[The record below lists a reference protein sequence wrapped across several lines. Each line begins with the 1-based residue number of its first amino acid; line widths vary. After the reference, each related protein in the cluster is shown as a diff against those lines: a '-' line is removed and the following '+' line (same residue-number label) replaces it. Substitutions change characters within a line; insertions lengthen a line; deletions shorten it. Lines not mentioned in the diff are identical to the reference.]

1 MAVDPNEIGPE
12 AEHGVPGMSMEPAA
26 PIDDMPEPDEQRKA
40 LVNKWADRVR
50 RAKSYWE
57 PSFRR
62 MREDQDFTIGLQWS
76 KDRND
81 KRYIANI
88 TLRMVEQK
96 TAFLYAKNPK
106 AVARRRKKIDNVVWD
121 GTQTQLE
128 RMQQSV
134 MASAQSPMGM
144 DALQQ
149 ALPEAMAIAQEY
161 KRIHDTNQM
170 IDKIAETLELL
181 YDYNIKEQVHSFKQM
196 MKMVVRRTI
205 TTGVGYVKLGYQRVM
220 ERRPEVE
227 ARIADINDRLAV
239 LQRLSDEY
247 REGEIHDGSAEVEEL
262 KMLAQDLQNQV
273 EFVVREGLIFD
284 YPASTAIIPD
294 PKTIQLRE
302 FLGSDWVAQEYILT
316 PEEVQEIYGVD
327 VKDNYT
333 AYVRPLNGDAAERAL
348 AVMRTRHD
356 ATYREER
363 AQCCVWEIYSR
374 KDGMVYVVLDGYKD
388 FLREPASPEIFME
401 RFYPWFALV
410 FNECAHE
417 EEIYPP
423 SDVRLMKDMQ
433 LEYNRARQGMR
444 EHRIAARP
452 KTVVSAGMLDEEDL
466 RKLENH
472 PANAVLEING
482 LQPGQDVKSVL
493 QPFTGPGLDPNLY
506 EINPIYE
513 DMMRTTGVQEANMGG
528 LTNGTAT
535 ESQIAEASR
544 QTSMGSNIDDLDD
557 LLTQMAHAGGQI
569 LMREVSPETA
579 KKIAGPGAVW
589 PQLSRQEVV
598 EDLFLE
604 IEAGSTGRPN
614 QAQEIANFER
624 MAPILTQIPG
634 VDPHWM
640 LRETVRRLDDKIDI
654 KDAYT
659 PLNPSIVMMNSM
671 KMGMGPGGGIDPNAA
686 QNPGKQAEAAAA
698 GAASSGTPGFPG
710 QPGDTPPDQAR
721 VLGGLPN

>member
-1 MAVDPNEIGPE
+1 MADDPNLIGPDGLH
-12 AEHGVPGMSMEPAA
+12 AMGPATD
-26 PIDDMPEPDEQRKA
+26 PDPTGDDRPEPDEARKA
-40 LVNKWADRVR
+40 LVNKWQDRIR

-62 MREDQDFTIGLQWS
+62 MREDQDFAIGLQWS

-81 KRYIANI
+81 KRYTANI

-106 AVARRRKKIDNVVWD
+106 AIARRRRKIDNQIWD

-128 RMQQSV
+128 RMQDSV
-134 MASAQSPMGM
+134 MASAQSPLGM
-144 DALQQ
+144 EALQ
-149 ALPEAMAIAQEY
+149 AAMPEAMAIAQEY
-161 KRIHDTNQM
+161 KRIHDQNQM

-181 YDYNIKEQVHSFKQM
+181 YDYNINEQSHSFKQM
-196 MKMVVRRTI
+196 MKMVVRRTV
-205 TTGVGYVKLGYQRVM
+205 TTGVGYVKLGFQRVM
-220 ERRPEVE
+220 EKRPEVE
-227 ARIADINDRLAV
+227 ARIADISERLATV
-239 LQRLSDEY
+239 KRLADEY
-247 REGEIHDGSAEVEEL
+247 AEGEIHDNTAEAEEL
-262 KMLAQDLQNQV
+262 KVLLADLQNQV
-273 EFVVREGLIFD
+273 EFVVREGLLFD

-302 FLGSDWVAQEYILT
+302 FLGADWVAQEYILS
-316 PEEVQEIYGVD
+316 PEEVMEIYGVD

-356 ATYREER
+356 SHFREER
-363 AQCCVWEIYSR
+363 AQACVWEIYSR
-374 KDGMVYVVLDGYKD
+374 KDGLVYVVLDGYED
-388 FLREPASPEIFME
+388 FLREPASPEIFMD

-410 FNECAHE
+410 FNECVHE

-452 KTVVSAGMLDEEDL
+452 KTVVSAGMLDDEDL

-482 LQPGQDVKSVL
+482 LQPGQDVKTVL
-493 QPFTGPGLDPNLY
+493 QPFMGPGLDPNLY
-506 EINPIYE
+506 EINPVFE

-544 QTSMGSNIDDLDD
+544 QTSMGANIDDLDD
-557 LLTQMAHAGGQI
+557 LLTQLARAGGQI
-569 LMREVSPETA
+569 LMREVSQDTA
-579 KKIAGPGAVW
+579 KRIAGEGAVW
-589 PQLSRQEVV
+589 PQLSKQ
-598 EDLFLE
+598 DIADDIYLE

-614 QAQEIANFER
+614 QAQEISNLER
-624 MAPILTQIPG
+624 LAPLLTQIPG
-634 VDPHWM
+634 LDPDWL
-640 LRETVRRLDDKIDI
+640 LRETIRRLDDKIDP
-654 KDAYT
+654 KDVYK
-659 PLNPSIVMMNSM
+659 PLNPSIVMLNSM
-671 KMGMGPGGGIDPNAA
+671 KMGELPGGGVDPNKT
-686 QNPGKQAEAAAA
+686 GGVA
-698 GAASSGTPGFPG
+698 GEPNRGGANNAPAMPG
-710 QPGDTPPDQAR
+710 QAGDAPPDQVRA
-721 VLGGLPN
+721 LAGGLPN